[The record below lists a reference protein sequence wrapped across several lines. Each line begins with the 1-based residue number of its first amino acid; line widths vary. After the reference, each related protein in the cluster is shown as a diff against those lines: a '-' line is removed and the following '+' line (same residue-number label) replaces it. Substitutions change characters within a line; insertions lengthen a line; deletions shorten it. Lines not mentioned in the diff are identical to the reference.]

1 VAIRGQV
8 RGVRAWD
15 TCPESPVAAG
25 SPEYCRKQALPA
37 ASLRDAQWHPTW
49 GASGTVVAVTAL
61 DVPRLSPF
69 PRVPNFAGL
78 AQPFPTQILPQ
89 VEQEARGSPAELV
102 EEGAQAEDQQGSH
115 AETVVPEG
123 EAQERQQRDPALAA
137 AQARRGAPHRG
148 PMGPGI
154 RAAAGMLLLLL
165 LHRRLRRLEQP
176 APARKRSPIRRQPE
190 RLAGCLHMERDALR
204 AAGWGRGG
212 AEVAGLRVLCSSW
225 SPPLAAAPK
234 GPKCPGPRRGGGD
247 RNPRLVAR
255 PASSPASRSSPAP
268 QVPPRPGL
276 APGSPPAPAWTPRA
290 LCGSRAV
297 CLVPVQAR
305 LAQGREDREA
315 DTTLSLHLLDRGF
328 PPSSPLLPSPFSLA
342 RDGPLSS
349 LPGPPFPLQ
358 PWARRWTRCHI
369 TASAGAGR
377 EGGGGRGSATR
388 KKVFGCV
395 DFFFFLLHSLQ
406 SGLGSC
412 ATSDLLGPA
421 DFPLVN
427 SRLGGFDYVCLFIWG
442 T

>member
-1 VAIRGQV
+1 MR
-8 RGVRAWD
+8 
-15 TCPESPVAAG
+15 
-25 SPEYCRKQALPA
+25 
-37 ASLRDAQWHPTW
+37 
-49 GASGTVVAVTAL
+49 
-61 DVPRLSPF
+61 
-69 PRVPNFAGL
+69 
-78 AQPFPTQILPQ
+78 
-89 VEQEARGSPAELV
+89 
-102 EEGAQAEDQQGSH
+102 
-115 AETVVPEG
+115 
-123 EAQERQQRDPALAA
+123 
-137 AQARRGAPHRG
+137 
-148 PMGPGI
+148 PGI

-190 RLAGCLHMERDALR
+190 RLAGRLHMDRDAPR

-255 PASSPASRSSPAP
+255 PTSSSASRSSPEP
-268 QVPPRPGL
+268 QVSTHPGL

-290 LCGSRAV
+290 LCGSRAA

-328 PPSSPLLPSPFSLA
+328 PPSLLASPPLPFLSGA
-342 RDGPLSS
+342 RRRLSS
-349 LPGPPFPLQ
+349 LPGPLLPLHS
-358 PWARRWTRCHI
+358 WARRWTRCHI

-388 KKVFGCV
+388 KKVSGCV
-395 DFFFFLLHSLQ
+395 GFFSLLHSLQ

-427 SRLGGFDYVCLFIWG
+427 SRRVRGFDYVCLFIWG